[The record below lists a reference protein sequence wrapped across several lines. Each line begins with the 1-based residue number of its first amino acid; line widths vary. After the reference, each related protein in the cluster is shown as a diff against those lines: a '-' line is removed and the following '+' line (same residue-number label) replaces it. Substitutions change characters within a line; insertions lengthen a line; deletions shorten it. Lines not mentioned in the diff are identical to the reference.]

1 MSNIILTGFMGS
13 GKTSTGIRL
22 SYRLRRAFLDTDQ
35 LIEREQGKEIS
46 RIFAE
51 EGEEQFREMET
62 RMLKK
67 LVETEQ
73 ERIIST
79 GGGLPMRAENRPL
92 LHALGTVVYLKVTPE
107 TVYERL
113 REDTGRP
120 LLQCEDPL
128 RRIRELM
135 TEREAVYQ
143 AGADVV
149 IEADGR
155 ETDDI
160 VKEIGEKTV

>member
-1 MSNIILTGFMGS
+1 MSNLILTGFMGS
-13 GKTSTGIRL
+13 GKTSTGICL
-22 SYRLRRAFLDTDQ
+22 SYRLRRVFLDTDR

-51 EGEEQFREMET
+51 EGEERFREMET
-62 RMLKK
+62 RMLRK
-67 LVETEQ
+67 LAETER

-92 LHALGTVVYLKVTPE
+92 LRALGTVVYLKVTPE

-113 REDTGRP
+113 REDTSRP
-120 LLQCEDPL
+120 LLQCADPL

-135 TEREAVYQ
+135 AEREAVYR

-149 IEADGR
+149 IVADGR

-160 VKEIGEKTV
+160 VREIEEKTV